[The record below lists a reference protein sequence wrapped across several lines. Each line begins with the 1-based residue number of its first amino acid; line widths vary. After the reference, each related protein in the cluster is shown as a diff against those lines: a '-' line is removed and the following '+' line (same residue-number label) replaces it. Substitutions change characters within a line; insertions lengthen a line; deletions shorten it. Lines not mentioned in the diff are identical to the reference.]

1 MSVRWVPQPSIL
13 WRCAAFPGAQGRYL
27 TYGSQT
33 HPKTAAMNKATII
46 NGVLFQATWFA
57 CVLGGANGWFWPGVL
72 GVLALIVSLSQSPA
86 LRHDALL
93 AMVLLPVGT
102 ALDTLWIKTGIL
114 DFNGASIAPAW
125 IILMW
130 LAVALTVNHSLAF
143 FRDRPLFGAL
153 AVLGAAPLSY
163 LAGARLGAVV
173 IPEPA
178 LLAVIAVTWAVLFY
192 GVFRFACYKLPAW
205 SQVPAG

>member
-1 MSVRWVPQPSIL
+1 MDR
-13 WRCAAFPGAQGRYL
+13 
-27 TYGSQT
+27 
-33 HPKTAAMNKATII
+33 ATII
-46 NGVLFQATWFA
+46 NAVLFQATWFA
-57 CVLGGANGWFWPGVL
+57 CVLGGAYGWFWPGVL
-72 GVLALIVSLSQSPA
+72 GVLALILSLSHSPA
-86 LRHDALL
+86 LRHDALI
-93 AMVLLPVGT
+93 AMVLMPVG
-102 ALDTLWIKTGIL
+102 AVLDTIWIKVGIL
-114 DFNGASIAPAW
+114 DFNGAAVAPAW

-178 LLAVIAVTWAVLFY
+178 LLAVIALTWAVLFY
-192 GVFRFACYKLPAW
+192 AVFRFACYKLPAW
-205 SQVPAG
+205 SEATAS